1 MASNRPMAAQSH
13 MKLKEFIAAIERLV
27 VTWQP
32 EDEQAGATR
41 QRALAA
47 IYAEMREEMA
57 YDLAEAIRL
66 RDEALKQLHR
76 HHLGYAKEKK

>member
-1 MASNRPMAAQSH
+1 
-13 MKLKEFIAAIERLV
+13 MKLHEFIAAIESMVR
-27 VTWQP
+27 TWQP

-57 YDLAEAIRL
+57 HDLAEAMRV
-66 RDEALKQLHR
+66 RDEALKQLHK
-76 HHLGYAKEKK
+76 HHLGYVKKKK